1 MLEVLSFLAAL
12 RDVHPDMARWGLHG
26 GCFRVYLVLKQRFP
40 DAQPWYD
47 SNHVLTKI
55 GDHYFDIRGQ
65 VEPESE
71 VGAQYLPMDPLVFN
85 RAYSWEG
92 MPHAFACPEGFVMI
106 HQDLLADLMDQEPL
120 NDDQQERLQKCVQEV
135 AHG

>member
-26 GCFRVYLVLKQRFP
+26 GCFRVYLMLKQRFP

-55 GDHYFDIRGQ
+55 SDAFYDIRGE
-65 VEPESE
+65 VRPESE

-85 RAYSWEG
+85 RTYSWEG